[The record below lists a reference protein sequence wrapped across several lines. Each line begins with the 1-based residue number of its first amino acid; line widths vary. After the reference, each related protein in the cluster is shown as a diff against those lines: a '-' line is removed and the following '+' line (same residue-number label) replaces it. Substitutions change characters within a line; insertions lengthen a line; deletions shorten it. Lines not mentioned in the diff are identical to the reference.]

1 MQAENQILC
10 LRVCFM
16 PIALLLTATTNPG
29 ETINVTVNSVSER
42 RQQYLEALEF
52 YLGVGVFEQII
63 FAENSGDDLEFLV
76 SAQKKAAQAGIELEL
91 LEKCG
96 SNEWPSYGKGR
107 GELSIIQQ
115 AFSRSKWLQEEG
127 TRALKI
133 TGRYTVKNVVEL
145 VEKINQTDAEVI
157 CDLRGN
163 LSTADARLFVGSRRF
178 VEEDFYPRFDS
189 IDDRKNIYFEH
200 VLAQAVHSSMSKG
213 RKWELLP
220 ELPLIEG
227 INGTTGE
234 KIKTSFSKRV
244 RYLLKKKMIIY

>member
-1 MQAENQILC
+1 M
-10 LRVCFM
+10 
-16 PIALLLTATTNPG
+16 G
-29 ETINVTVNSVSER
+29 
-42 RQQYLEALEF
+42 
-52 YLGVGVFEQII
+52 
-63 FAENSGDDLEFLV
+63 
-76 SAQKKAAQAGIELEL
+76 
-91 LEKCG
+91 
-96 SNEWPSYGKGR
+96 
-107 GELSIIQQ
+107 
-115 AFSRSKWLQEEG
+115 
-127 TRALKI
+127 
-133 TGRYTVKNVVEL
+133 L
-145 VEKINQTDAEVI
+145 VEKINQTDAEVF

-234 KIKTSFSKRV
+234 KIRTSLSKKI
-244 RYLLKKKMIIY
+244 RYQLKKKLIRY

>member
-1 MQAENQILC
+1 MST
-10 LRVCFM
+10 
-16 PIALLLTATTNPG
+16 PLLLTATTNPG
-29 ETINVTVNSVSER
+29 ETINVTVNSVEDR
-42 RQQYLEALEF
+42 RQQYLDTLEF
-52 YLGVGVFEQII
+52 YLEVGVFKKII
-63 FAENSGDDLEFLV
+63 FAENSGDDLTFLA
-76 SAQKKAAQAGIELEL
+76 SAQKKAAQAGVELEI

-96 SNEWPSYGKGR
+96 SNDWPTYGKGR

-115 AFSRSKWLQEEG
+115 AFSRSIWLQEEN

-133 TGRYTVKNVVEL
+133 TGRYVVKNVVEL
-145 VEKINQTDAEVI
+145 VKKVNQSDAEVI

-163 LSTADARLFVGSRRF
+163 LSTADARFFAASKRF
-178 VEEDFYPRFDS
+178 IEEDFFPKFEL
-189 IDDRKNIYFEH
+189 IDDRQEIYFEH

-234 KIKTSFSKRV
+234 KISTSLSKRM
-244 RYLLKKKMIIY
+244 RHQLKKKLIRY